1 MLYVVWWCSYGHHN
15 DLVIVVIFFS
25 LIKRV
30 IILVLCGAMY
40 VSCRYYVV
48 VSMQDNVVPK
58 FIKSTSR
65 SGVATLE

>member
-30 IILVLCGAMY
+30 IILVLCEAMY
-40 VSCRYYVV
+40 VCGRYYVV
-48 VSMQDNVVPK
+48 VAMQDNVVPK
-58 FIKSTSR
+58 VFESMSR
-65 SGVATLE
+65 SGVATLK